1 LGTRMS
7 EHVSDLIDRE
17 LGEYVRERFDELLAY
32 YTKRLHNLLI
42 GYLNG
47 AVNDFRKKFKV
58 YVVCSYSAELE
69 PPRVSLRVDVEIPP
83 YEVQRM
89 WRAYTR
95 TLASRREAV
104 KLRIDLIYKYIT
116 KFIDEIVEE
125 VEGVQPGLRPGPG
138 EGHEEAG
145 GGGAQVRDQEGGP
158 AA

>member
-1 LGTRMS
+1 MS
-7 EHVSDLIDRE
+7 EHVSDLIDTE
-17 LGEYVRERFDELLAY
+17 LGEYVRERFNELLAY

-47 AVNDFRKKFKV
+47 AVNDFRKKFRV
-58 YVVCSYSAELE
+58 GLTFSYSAELE
-69 PPRVSLRVDVEIPP
+69 PPRVSLRIDVEIPP

-95 TLASRREAV
+95 SLASRREMV
-104 KLRIDLIYKYIT
+104 KLRIDLIYRYIT
-116 KFIDEIVEE
+116 KFIDDIMEE
-125 VEGVQPGLRPGPG
+125 VEGVQPGLHPGPG

-158 AA
+158 TA